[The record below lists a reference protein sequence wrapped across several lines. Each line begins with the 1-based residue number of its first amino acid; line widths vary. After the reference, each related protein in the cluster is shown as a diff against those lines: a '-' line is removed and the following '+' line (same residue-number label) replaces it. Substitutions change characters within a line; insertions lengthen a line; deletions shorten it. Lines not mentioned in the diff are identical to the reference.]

1 MLYQGIIG
9 EGSSPVEPEDLSPVL
24 LWTNPSPTSEFAA
37 ERKVELDLTNYTGVI
52 IEFKYT
58 NDDDFVCN
66 RTYVKKVDILNK
78 KLTDNSNVYFGGGCG
93 YTSSS
98 GSWASRGRI
107 ILSVDN
113 SGVTFGNGGYANS
126 AANSFLIPIRI
137 YGVKEYVVE
146 PVVGDLL
153 WTNARPNAELGR
165 TEIPGNFSKYKSII
179 VKAKANTTSDYIN
192 EFNISKSSSAYSGGM
207 CFVASGQANLYRI
220 VIFTDEKI
228 TISAG
233 SYETSGTS
241 SDRNNVAIPLEIYG
255 IE

>member
-9 EGSSPVEPEDLSPVL
+9 GGSSPVEPVDLSPVL
-24 LWTNPSPTSEFAA
+24 LWTNPSPTSEFASQTIS
-37 ERKVELDLTNYTGVI
+37 LDLTEYVGVI
-52 IEFKYT
+52 VEFITTAGTNALGSRLYCKKTDNYGNLGAGFTSDNGHARNVLSVNNTGIEFGNALVATSQT
-58 NDDDFVCN
+58 N
-66 RTYVKKVDILNK
+66 
-78 KLTDNSNVYFGGGCG
+78 NSV
-93 YTSSS
+93 
-98 GSWASRGRI
+98 
-107 ILSVDN
+107 V
-113 SGVTFGNGGYANS
+113 
-126 AANSFLIPIRI
+126 PIKI

-153 WTNARPNAELGR
+153 WTNASPNAELGR
-165 TEIPGNFSKYKSII
+165 TEIPGDFSKYKSVI
-179 VKAKANTTSDYIN
+179 VKAKANTTSDYIS
-192 EFNISKSSSAYSGGM
+192 EFNIFKSSSGYSGGM
-207 CFVASGQANLYRI
+207 CFVGLSQANLYRI